1 VWPYKNT
8 RLLKYFVYYVIFK
21 GYFVFWLPKGLL
33 FLEEC
38 YGSMKKTVVDL
49 CCGAGGFSLGA
60 HLAGFSTLAAIDID
74 QDLTSSWRMN
84 FPSAK
89 VFHADIRELDEAFWK
104 DVLKDEQ
111 PDGVIGGPPC
121 QGFSR
126 IGKRDSSDPRNSLIV
141 AFAEQVNI
149 LSPSFFVM
157 ENVEG
162 ILDSQN
168 KKSLETAIEVFK
180 QQYHVLNPMV
190 LNASDFGA
198 PTNRKRVVLIGYK
211 PQEGLSLTE
220 SDFANVVD
228 KKVTVRSAISDLP
241 CPSAAVTKGEGGF
254 NLGEYPE
261 DKKPSEYAA
270 FLRALPHDGLGAEYF
285 KNQVAKGFVTGL
297 NATKHTVEVQ
307 ERFEKVS
314 PGKVDSVSRFPRLK
328 WDAQA
333 PTLRAGTGKDKGSFQ
348 SVRPIHPEQPRVIT
362 IREAAR
368 IQGFPDWFVFH
379 PTIWHS
385 FRMIGNSVSPIFA
398 KSVLN
403 IVLKQLNVNRE
414 PIRA

>member
-1 VWPYKNT
+1 MN
-8 RLLKYFVYYVIFK
+8 
-21 GYFVFWLPKGLL
+21 
-33 FLEEC
+33 
-38 YGSMKKTVVDL
+38 KTVVDL

-60 HLAGFSTLAAIDID
+60 HLAGFSTLAAVDID

-84 FPSAK
+84 FPGTK
-89 VFHADIRELDEAFWK
+89 VLHADIQKLDERFWQV
-104 DVLKDEQ
+104 VLDGRQ

-126 IGKRDSSDPRNSLIV
+126 IGKRDSSDPRNSLVV
-141 AFAEQVNI
+141 AFANQVNI
-149 LSPSFFVM
+149 ISPLFFVM

-168 KKSLETAIEVFK
+168 KKSLDAALEVFK
-180 QQYHVLNPMV
+180 KQYVVLKPMV
-190 LNASDFGA
+190 LNASDYGV
-198 PTNRKRVVLIGYK
+198 PTNRKRVVVVGYK
-211 PQEGLSLTE
+211 PHSGLSLKE
-220 SDFANVVD
+220 ADFSSTVD
-228 KKVTVRSAISDLP
+228 RKVTVRSAISDLP
-241 CPSAAVTKGEGGF
+241 SPSIAVLKGEEGF
-254 NLGEYPE
+254 HVGKYPRTIVLS
-261 DKKPSEYAA
+261 DYAS
-270 FLRALPHDGLGAEYF
+270 FLRSLPNDELGDQYF
-285 KNQVAKGFVTGL
+285 KNKITQGYVTGL
-297 NATKHTVEVQ
+297 NFTKHTLEVQ
-307 ERFEKVS
+307 NRFKKVV

-398 KSVLN
+398 ENVLN
-403 IVLKQLNVNRE
+403 VILKKLNTERE
-414 PIRA
+414 LGKG